1 MSVHTSML
9 NRGDIA
15 VPAADSSDNNT
26 FRDVVGNKNDGHT
39 GDSVYSIAHRI
50 EEHVHKESKV
60 YPTLAAGVTVTS
72 SATAWVLGSFA
83 TVVAASTITSDFDI
97 HYISIESI
105 SANGVY
111 ELVLYYG
118 VSDTECG
125 RVRFTKN
132 TNQDGTMN
140 IPMMTPI
147 IPANSQI
154 RAKVA
159 SSNAVADTVDI
170 SIFYHTY

>member
-1 MSVHTSML
+1 MTVHTSML
-9 NRGDIA
+9 NRDDIA
-15 VPAADSSDNNT
+15 VPTADSSDNNT
-26 FRDVVGNKNDGHT
+26 LRDVVGNKTDTHS
-39 GDSVYSIAHRI
+39 GDSIYAIAHTI

-60 YPTLAAGVTVTS
+60 YPTLAAGVTITS

-83 TVVAASTITSDFDI
+83 TIVAASTITSDFDI
-97 HYISIESI
+97 HHISIESI

-118 VSDTECG
+118 AGDTECG

-132 TNQDGTMN
+132 ANQDGTMN
-140 IPMMTPI
+140 VPMMTPI

-154 RAKVA
+154 RAKLA
-159 SSNAVADTVDI
+159 SNNAVADTSDI